1 MHVWHL
7 NISHAKIL
15 IDMDVNIHLFYQL
28 VCVSRCSI
36 LNCNYLRLRPYRLR
50 NSLRLSP
57 SLCVSLFSHH
67 HHHHLLSFVIITLR
81 CSIGFSLL
89 FSLCSS
95 SFLLFA
101 SFSLIFFVCFL
112 LRLHFFINTYY
123 TCFFKCRLNTVL
135 DKCTW
140 YLTEQH
146 WGIVRTV
153 QIMRY
158 YTYLNVKYGYLNIH
172 VMDLAS
178 LSGKHALLG

>member
-101 SFSLIFFVCFL
+101 SFSLIFFRL
-112 LRLHFFINTYY
+112 LFVAVTFFYKYVLYLFFQMYVKYCIGQMYMIFDWTTLRYSTYY
-123 TCFFKCRLNTVL
+123 TNYEVLYVFKR
-135 DKCTW
+135 
-140 YLTEQH
+140 
-146 WGIVRTV
+146 
-153 QIMRY
+153 
-158 YTYLNVKYGYLNIH
+158 
-172 VMDLAS
+172 
-178 LSGKHALLG
+178 